1 MVQNKLLQDTIIT
14 TVNNYHG
21 TISQSSFKCLATP
34 CYINEKQEIAS
45 CKDIFASMAVPA
57 LLIASLVFPQVM
69 YTFEEDFM

>member
-1 MVQNKLLQDTIIT
+1 MPCHPLL
-14 TVNNYHG
+14 H
-21 TISQSSFKCLATP
+21 
-34 CYINEKQEIAS
+34 NEKQEIAS